1 MKNLTLRNLAAV
13 THGKVFHGED
23 IMDVEITS
31 IVTDSRKVRDDC
43 LFICIKGQRS
53 DGHDFA
59 AFAVENGALAAVSE
73 RELPGFPGAY
83 LLVESTF
90 EATKEIAEYYRS
102 NLDVKFI
109 GVTGSVG
116 KTSTKEFISAVL
128 SKRYRVHKAQGN
140 LNNEWGV
147 PFTIFQIKE
156 GIDVAVIEM
165 GVNHFGEMDRLSKI
179 VKPDVVVITNIGQS
193 HLEHFGDR
201 DGILKAK
208 TEIFRHMQADGI
220 VILNGDDDKLSKIHN
235 VKGIEPQFFG
245 LGKDC
250 NVCAEKIEAKGLE
263 GSEFDI
269 VMRDGGSRMALR
281 VDMPVPG
288 RKMIYNALAA
298 YLVGTN
304 LGVSPIMMK
313 EAIENLTTIV
323 GRNNIV
329 KTDKLTILDDCYNA
343 SPASMESSID
353 ILKLAEGRKVA
364 ILGDMFELGED
375 SEKFHYQVGR
385 YAAEAGCDLIICVG
399 ELSEKTFMG
408 AKMNTDNKVEYFHTT
423 DACIAQ
429 LSDLLKAGDNV
440 LVKASHAMEFERIV
454 SYLKE
459 EN

>member
-1 MKNLTLRNLAAV
+1 MKNLTLRKLAAV
-13 THGKVFHGED
+13 THGRLFNADEVQ
-23 IMDVEITS
+23 DVEITS
-31 IVTDSRKVRDDC
+31 IITDSRKVRDDC
-43 LFICIKGQRS
+43 LFICIKGERA

-83 LLVESTF
+83 LLVDSTF

-102 NLDVKFI
+102 NLDAVFV

-116 KTSTKEFISAVL
+116 KTSTKEFIAAVL
-128 SKRYRVHKAQGN
+128 GKRYRVHKTQGN

-147 PFTIFQIKE
+147 PFTIFNIKE
-156 GIDVAVIEM
+156 GIEVAVIEM
-165 GVNHFGEMDRLSKI
+165 GINHFGEMDRLAKM
-179 VKPDVVVITNIGQS
+179 VRPDIVVITNIGQS
-193 HLEHFGDR
+193 HLEYLGDR

-208 TEIFRHMQADGI
+208 AEIFNYISQDGI
-220 VILNGDDDKLSKIHN
+220 VILNGDDDKLSRIRS

-245 LGKDC
+245 LGRDC
-250 NVCAEKIEAKGLE
+250 NVCAEKIIPKGLE

-304 LGVSPIMMK
+304 MGISPLMMK
-313 EAIENLTTIV
+313 EAIEGITSMV

-329 KTDKLTILDDCYNA
+329 KTDRYTILDDCYNA
-343 SPASMESSID
+343 SPASMEASLD

-364 ILGDMFELGED
+364 ILGDMFELGEESD
-375 SEKFHYQVGR
+375 KYHYQVGR
-385 YAAEAGCDLIICVG
+385 YAAEIGCDQIICIG
-399 ELSEKTFMG
+399 QLNEKIFMG
-408 AKMNTDNKVEYFHTT
+408 AKMNTDNKVSYFHTT
-423 DACIAQ
+423 EDCIRE
-429 LSDLLKAGDNV
+429 LDSLLLPGDTI
-440 LVKASHAMEFERIV
+440 LVKASHAMNFESIV
-454 SYLKE
+454 NELKK
-459 EN
+459 

>member
-1 MKNLTLRNLAAV
+1 MKDLTLRNLAAV
-13 THGKVFHGED
+13 THGKVFNGDD
-23 IMDVEITS
+23 IMDVEIAS

-73 RELPGFPGAY
+73 RELPGFQGAY

-90 EATKEIAEYYRS
+90 EATKEIAEFYRS
-102 NLDVKFI
+102 NLNVKFI

-128 SKRYRVHKAQGN
+128 SKRYRVHKTQGN

-156 GIDVAVIEM
+156 GIDIAVIEM
-165 GVNHFGEMDRLSKI
+165 GVNHFGEMERLSKI

-208 TEIFRHMQADGI
+208 TEIFRYMQADGV
-220 VILNGDDDKLSKIHN
+220 VILNGDDDKLSKIYN

-298 YLVGTN
+298 YLVGSN

-343 SPASMESSID
+343 SPASMEASID

-429 LSDLLKAGDNV
+429 LDDLLKPGDNV

-454 SYLKE
+454 SFLKE
-459 EN
+459 